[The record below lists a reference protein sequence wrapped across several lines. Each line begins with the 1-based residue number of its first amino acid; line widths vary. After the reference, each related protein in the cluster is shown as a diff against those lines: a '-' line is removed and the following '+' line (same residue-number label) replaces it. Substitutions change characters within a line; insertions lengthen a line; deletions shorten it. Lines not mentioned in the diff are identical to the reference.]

1 MSKIMSEKNL
11 ACSFCNKNEKDV
23 KKLIVSP
30 YKPGIFICNECV
42 EFIFTELLGDLEKEP
57 ETVPK
62 TVPKKRIMEIKK
74 FQKIKFEEPEDWDNL
89 LSGRKPPHEADLD
102 AMYCAKRKT
111 RISIDGQFET
121 TEILQDSTL
130 AIQGDLA
137 HINFYVES
145 TDN

>member
-1 MSKIMSEKNL
+1 MSKKDL
-11 ACSFCNKNEKDV
+11 RCSFCCKQESDV
-23 KKLIVSP
+23 KKLIAGP
-30 YKPGIFICNECV
+30 TPGIFICNECV
-42 EFIFTELLGDLEKEP
+42 KFIFIELLGDLEVSE
-57 ETVPK
+57 EESK
-62 TVPKKRIMEIKK
+62 TVPKKRVMEIKK
-74 FQKIKFEEPEDWDNL
+74 FQEIKFEEPEDWDNL
-89 LSGRKPPHEADLD
+89 FSRKPPHEADLD

-145 TDN
+145 K